1 MIIDCTVGFIR
12 ENLNAMFKVI
22 LLLIVWIKIVLAKAN
37 DPCGSSFEAGR
48 SISSEKNNK
57 ENTRITLEFTKQPF
71 NWQKFC

>member
-22 LLLIVWIKIVLAKAN
+22 LLLIVWINIVLVKAN

-48 SISSEKNNK
+48 SISG
-57 ENTRITLEFTKQPF
+57 
-71 NWQKFC
+71 

>member
-22 LLLIVWIKIVLAKAN
+22 LRLFVWINIVLVKAN

-48 SISSEKNNK
+48 SISG
-57 ENTRITLEFTKQPF
+57 
-71 NWQKFC
+71 